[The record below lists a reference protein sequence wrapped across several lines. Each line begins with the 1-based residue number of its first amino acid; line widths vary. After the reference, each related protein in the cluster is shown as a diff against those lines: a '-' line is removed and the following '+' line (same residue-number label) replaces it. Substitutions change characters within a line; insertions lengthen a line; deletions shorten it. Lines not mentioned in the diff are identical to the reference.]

1 MVLVAKVIP
10 KSKTFVQIFHPQ
22 FRYEFGNN
30 VIYQLNGRTM
40 AATTLTK
47 RMKKVMCENQS

>member
-10 KSKTFVQIFHPQ
+10 KSKMFLTE

-30 VIYQLNGRTM
+30 VVYHINGTNES
-40 AATTLTK
+40 ATTLTK